1 MDNITKEY
9 IEQHA
14 PDMATVKNAIS
25 LCNKNSFI
33 MQSKT
38 ENEDLFFAEC
48 KGSGKKNYKVSADF
62 SSPNKPIFRCNCP
75 SRKLP
80 CKHSIGLLQDIL
92 NGSSYAVAEIPEDIL
107 LKREKAV
114 KRQEKKIE
122 EANNPKPKKVNKS
135 AKLKK
140 IKKQLEGLEIAE
152 KLVSDILDKGIS
164 TIDLQSTSIY
174 TDIAKEM
181 GNYYLTGLQGY
192 IYELIDCID
201 DIKVL
206 KKHKADIDYSK
217 TIQVLIKF
225 NSLINK
231 SKAHLEEC
239 VEKEI
244 FQDESELFESL
255 GGVWKLEE
263 LNALGF
269 KKDKPNL
276 LQIGFY
282 VKDSKF
288 EKKYI
293 DVGYFC
299 DLESGAIN
307 PTYNYRPYKA
317 TKFIKEEDIIF
328 DVVEPSV
335 LTYYPGEVN
344 QRIRFNDYTLIEFKK
359 DHALKVKSF
368 GKDIE
373 SSVRQAKNYLKN
385 TLSKDRF
392 PALISYTH
400 LGINAQDDVVL
411 RDSSNNELIIIEE
424 NKSVSRNIR
433 NLPNKDLYK
442 NQAIFGE
449 IVYDEGN
456 KLICLSP
463 LSIIGD
469 DVIYL

>member
-9 IEQHA
+9 IEQQA
-14 PDMATVKNAIS
+14 PDMSTVKNAIS

-92 NGSSYAVAEIPEDIL
+92 NGSNYEVAEIPEDIL

-122 EANNPKPKKVNKS
+122 EINNPKPKKVNKS

-152 KLVSDILDKGIS
+152 KLVSEILEKGVS
-164 TIDLQSTSIY
+164 TIDLQSTSVY
-174 TDIAKEM
+174 TDIAKEL

-192 IYELIDCID
+192 IYELIDCIE

-206 KKHKADIDYSK
+206 KKQKKDISYSN
-217 TIQVLIKF
+217 TIDVLIKF

-231 SKAHLEEC
+231 SKVHLEEC
-239 VEKEI
+239 IEKEI
-244 FQDESELFESL
+244 FQDDSELFESL

-263 LNALGF
+263 LNALGL

-276 LQIGFY
+276 LQVGFY

-293 DVGYFC
+293 DVSYFC
-299 DLESGAIN
+299 DLESGDIN
-307 PTYNYRPYKA
+307 PAYNYRPYKA
-317 TKFIKEEDIIF
+317 TKFIKEQDLIF
-328 DVVEPSV
+328 NVIEPSV
-335 LTYYPGEVN
+335 LSYYPASSN
-344 QRIRFNDYTLIEFKK
+344 QRIRFNDYKIIEFNK
-359 DHALKVKSF
+359 DHAVKVKMF

-373 SSVRQAKNYLKN
+373 SSVKEAKNYLKN

-392 PALISYTH
+392 PVLISYKH
-400 LGINAQDDVVL
+400 IGINAQNNL
-411 RDSSNNELIIIEE
+411 IIRDSNNSELIILEKNESI
-424 NKSVSRNIR
+424 SRNIR
-433 NLPNKDLYK
+433 NLPNKDLYQ

-449 IVYDEGN
+449 IVYDNNN
-456 KLICLSP
+456 KLVCLLP